1 MNNKKIAYIIYA
13 ALVVVAIILATAY
26 YINNRTPK
34 VTAPKVIPQTQV
46 ADPAALAQ
54 AIKITPKEATEVVA
68 EIPKAAPVATYVVAA
83 PDVETAAA
91 ETVKAIE
98 KKDAALPVVVAEKSD
113 HTVVTPNVEA
123 QKVDVYKINLNKGH
137 KLKAGVTVIEDKVY
151 PTLGYQAGRVEG
163 LVQLD
168 GAKIKGAT
176 VMYTV
181 VQW

>member
-68 EIPKAAPVATYVVAA
+68 EIPKAAPV
-83 PDVETAAA
+83 VETAAA

-113 HTVVTPNVEA
+113 RTVVTPNVEA